1 MDDDL
6 MYISSHL
13 RKASQITDS
22 GFASPESFP
31 FLLFKLVPIYGVLF
45 ISHNNLYVHT
55 MLISLI
61 IKVIV
66 PKPSE
71 LELKNRLISSCIYAL

>member
-1 MDDDL
+1 
-6 MYISSHL
+6 MYISSSL
-13 RKASQITDS
+13 RKARQITHP

-31 FLLFKLVPIYGVLF
+31 FLLFKLVPIYGVLS

-61 IKVIV
+61 IRVIV
-66 PKPSE
+66 PKPLES
-71 LELKNRLISSCIYAL
+71 ELKNRLTSCI